1 MISFPEYSQL
11 YVELFKKLQSDDD
24 SRERESM
31 LSIYSALFTYHS
43 DNEKNNDILK
53 SALRT
58 SKSLGQLLSNMQ
70 DGMRSYFDELSSQKH
85 FIGIQQVLVEEIN
98 NSDSKK
104 YAILTTTDSFYRYKE
119 AVKELI
125 SEILNEN
132 DEKKAVLLK
141 EKNSLEA
148 GTLLQ
153 KRNERKYNKL
163 IEQKTVF
170 AKRALA
176 RIHYILQEGVS
187 EEDNIIKLINLLDR
201 SGKKDEILVE
211 MRDRIRFSSQ
221 FKNITDNSFAG
232 RRDRGDGAF
241 TPVMLDEEIDAK
253 EQHMTDFVPKPLY
266 TRNELQSFRRKNT
279 VDGIFVATEETV
291 QSVED
296 LEKLLFLWQ
305 EETEERLT
313 EDTVSVDGEIRSEDG
328 LTYSRLVIGQN
339 Q

>member
-1 MISFPEYSQL
+1 
-11 YVELFKKLQSDDD
+11 
-24 SRERESM
+24 
-31 LSIYSALFTYHS
+31 
-43 DNEKNNDILK
+43 
-53 SALRT
+53 
-58 SKSLGQLLSNMQ
+58 
-70 DGMRSYFDELSSQKH
+70 
-85 FIGIQQVLVEEIN
+85 
-98 NSDSKK
+98 
-104 YAILTTTDSFYRYKE
+104 
-119 AVKELI
+119 
-125 SEILNEN
+125 
-132 DEKKAVLLK
+132 
-141 EKNSLEA
+141 
-148 GTLLQ
+148 
-153 KRNERKYNKL
+153 
-163 IEQKTVF
+163 
-170 AKRALA
+170 
-176 RIHYILQEGVS
+176 
-187 EEDNIIKLINLLDR
+187 
-201 SGKKDEILVE
+201 

-241 TPVMLDEEIDAK
+241 TPVMLTKKSTQRNKD
-253 EQHMTDFVPKPLY
+253 MTDFVPKPLY

>member
-1 MISFPEYSQL
+1 M
-11 YVELFKKLQSDDD
+11 
-24 SRERESM
+24 
-31 LSIYSALFTYHS
+31 
-43 DNEKNNDILK
+43 
-53 SALRT
+53 ALRT

-132 DEKKAVLLK
+132 DEKKSVLLK
-141 EKNSLEA
+141 EKKSLEA
-148 GTLLQ
+148 GTILQ
-153 KRNERKYNKL
+153 KRNEYRLQYCEDTSRIVMQLEAGIDMIERKYNKTL
-163 IEQKTVF
+163 LNRKPVF

-241 TPVMLDEEIDAK
+241 APVVLDDGTDAK

-266 TRNELQSFRRKNT
+266 TRNELQSFRRKST

-291 QSVED
+291 KSVED

-305 EETEERLT
+305 EETEERLA